1 MTRTPF
7 LQPDEMTPEQRRVYE
22 QIVASRGTWLNGPF
36 APMLQQPRMA
46 EPASQ
51 LGEFLRYHT
60 SLGPPLSELAILVV
74 ARHWDCDFEWHQHSR
89 IALRSGVPEDV
100 VAAIAIA
107 ERPQR
112 MDERQVAVYDFA
124 RYLLETHRVPEAVY
138 GRAQALFGV
147 IGVVELTG
155 LIGYYTFIAFSLL
168 AHEVPLPPGVVPQLS
183 PKPASGS
190 IQ

>member
-7 LQPDEMTPEQRRVYE
+7 LQPDEMNSEQRRVYE

-74 ARHWDCDFEWHQHSR
+74 ARHWDCDFEWYQHAR
-89 IALRSGVPEDV
+89 IALRSGVPEELV
-100 VAAIAIA
+100 GAIAA
-107 ERPQR
+107 DQRPQH
-112 MDERQVAVYDFA
+112 MDERQAAVYEFA
-124 RYLLETHRVPEAVY
+124 KSLLETRRIADEVY

-168 AHEVPLPPGVVPQLS
+168 AHEVPLPAGVGPQLP
-183 PKPASGS
+183 PKTAS
-190 IQ
+190 